1 MSYDESLINGSLL
14 RLRREERGW
23 ALSDMATRACM
34 SVKQIKQ
41 LEEGGMSSFYSEA
54 VKVTAAKKMGAI
66 LGLSPEEVFGLP
78 APESVES
85 SEVHEAHE
93 TSIPAHDQADKDQ
106 TSVAESKLIEK
117 SDSEHVA
124 SASSESPASNQEEPK
139 SKTSIW
145 MIAAIFAAALAVA
158 AYMQPEDEKVSE
170 PAPPLQVIPTEPVE
184 VASSAASVASS
195 AAPDTTSSA
204 AVASASSAIP
214 APQTT
219 AVSPVS
225 VASASARTA
234 STAVAAM
241 PAASAASAK

>member
-1 MSYDESLINGSLL
+1 MSHDESLINGSLL

-41 LEEGGMSSFYSEA
+41 LEDGGMSSFYSEA

-85 SEVHEAHE
+85 SEVHEARS
-93 TSIPAHDQADKDQ
+93 TSTSTHDQADKDSASI
-106 TSVAESKLIEK
+106 TESRTIEK
-117 SDSEHVA
+117 LDSEHEV
-124 SASSESPASNQEEPK
+124 SAPSESSASNQEAPK

-170 PAPPLQVIPTEPVE
+170 PAPPLQVIPTEAVE
-184 VASSAASVASS
+184 AASSAASAASTAASDVTSSASAASNAS
-195 AAPDTTSSA
+195 AAPLPTA
-204 AVASASSAIP
+204 A
-214 APQTT
+214 
-219 AVSPVS
+219 SPVS

-234 STAVAAM
+234 STAAVAT

>member
-1 MSYDESLINGSLL
+1 MSHDETLINGSLL

-78 APESVES
+78 APDSLESDV
-85 SEVHEAHE
+85 VHEIDE
-93 TSIPAHDQADKDQ
+93 TTISTHDQADKDLA
-106 TSVAESKLIEK
+106 SIAESRAIEK
-117 SDSEHVA
+117 LDSEHEV
-124 SASSESPASNQEEPK
+124 STPSESSASNQEGPK

-158 AYMQPEDEKVSE
+158 AYMQPEDEKATE
-170 PAPPLQVIPTEPVE
+170 PAPPLQVIPVEPAE
-184 VASSAASVASS
+184 AASSVASAASTAASD
-195 AAPDTTSSA
+195 ATSSA
-204 AVASASSAIP
+204 SAVSNASAASLP
-214 APQTT
+214 A
-219 AVSPVS
+219 AASPVS

-234 STAVAAM
+234 STAAVAT